1 MKIIQYSTPGDYL
14 EENQDYLLTHEVE
27 AQLNMGNAL
36 THRNDPCGPGLLF
49 GKVEDRGKT
58 VLLFGHTEPWNV
70 CLDDVSHSSSAVQA
84 VQELAAFLKQMGYS
98 FPGVNGREHLCKAFL
113 TAWGGTYQLRI
124 AMDAMVLRH
133 LKMPSPQKGHL
144 RLASPQDQELLTQW
158 IAAFNLEA
166 AGREM
171 PQNIAREKFF
181 QRLEKGTLFVFETP
195 EEQTVFMATIARTLP
210 HGQCI
215 SGVYTDPVFRGQG
228 YCQWAM
234 AQLCQLLLNRGDA
247 YVALFVDK
255 VNPISNRAYQKI
267 GFEIVEDQFDF
278 SFNKG
283 GTT

>member
-58 VLLFGHTEPWNV
+58 VLLFAHTAPWNV
-70 CLDDVSHSSSAVQA
+70 CLDDVSHSSSSVQA
-84 VQELAAFLKQMGYS
+84 VQELAAFLKQMDYS

-124 AMDAMVLRH
+124 AMDAMVLRQ
-133 LKMPSPQKGHL
+133 LKMPSPKEGRL

-278 SFNKG
+278 SFNEG